1 MTVDFL
7 PPLRLCLLDV
17 DIIYESS
24 FKWWFTLLELL
35 DEWILLLL
43 LFLTLFILLTLL
55 TLLLIL
61 LILLAFVFRSL
72 SLFNVLK
79 T

>member
-7 PPLRLCLLDV
+7 PPLRLGLLDV
-17 DIIYESS
+17 DTIYESS
-24 FKWWFTLLELL
+24 FKWWCTLLELL

-43 LFLTLFILLTLL
+43 FLTLLWTLLTLL
-55 TLLLIL
+55 TLLIL
-61 LILLAFVFRSL
+61 LLLAFVFRSL
-72 SLFNVLK
+72 SLFNVLR